1 MITVR
6 DIDRL
11 VLSDDA
17 VAARI
22 WPRLGPKVRDA
33 YLHGR
38 DAWVV
43 LRRTV
48 EAGGTLPV
56 ATLAGQQKVFSGWA
70 RAFRAAAA
78 GRTKRPLPARV
89 ARRLGD
95 PESPTAAAAA
105 PPAHATVL
113 SPSPALPPLM
123 APGAGAIT
131 KAGGGAGTAVAGG
144 LVLAGLIAV
153 AARSKRA

>member
-1 MITVR
+1 MTTVR

-33 YLHGR
+33 YVHDR

-48 EAGGTLPV
+48 ESGSSLPA
-56 ATLAGQQKVFSGWA
+56 ATLAEQQKVFSGWA
-70 RAFRAAAA
+70 RAFRAAAG
-78 GRTKRPLPARV
+78 GRTKHSQPAAV
-89 ARRLGD
+89 ARR
-95 PESPTAAAAA
+95 AAA
-105 PPAHATVL
+105 PVLAAPVAFATPRPTAVT
-113 SPSPALPPLM
+113 SALPSM
-123 APGAGAIT
+123 AAPGAAAIT
-131 KAGGGAGTAVAGG
+131 KAKGGAGTAVAGG

-153 AARSKRA
+153 AARRKRA

>member
-6 DIDRL
+6 EIDSL

-17 VAARI
+17 VASRL
-22 WPRLGPKVRDA
+22 WPHLGPKVRGA
-33 YLHGR
+33 YLHDR

-48 EAGGTLPV
+48 EAGGSLPV

-78 GRTKRPLPARV
+78 GRTKRSQPAASAQRTNARASAAPAGLAAPGPAAVTSALPSIAV
-89 ARRLGD
+89 
-95 PESPTAAAAA
+95 PAAA
-105 PPAHATVL
+105 T
-113 SPSPALPPLM
+113 
-123 APGAGAIT
+123 IT

-153 AARSKRA
+153 AARRKRA

>member
-1 MITVR
+1 MTTVR

-17 VAARI
+17 VAARL

-33 YLHGR
+33 YIHDR

-48 EAGGTLPV
+48 EAGGSLPT
-56 ATLAGQQKVFSGWA
+56 ATLAAQRKVFSGWA

-78 GRTKRPLPARV
+78 RRTKRSPLASV
-89 ARRLGD
+89 ARGAAVPATTD
-95 PESPTAAAAA
+95 ASAAVPSPPLLA
-105 PPAHATVL
+105 PATV
-113 SPSPALPPLM
+113 AV
-123 APGAGAIT
+123 T
-131 KAGGGAGTAVAGG
+131 KVKGGAGTAVAGG

-153 AARSKRA
+153 AARRKRA